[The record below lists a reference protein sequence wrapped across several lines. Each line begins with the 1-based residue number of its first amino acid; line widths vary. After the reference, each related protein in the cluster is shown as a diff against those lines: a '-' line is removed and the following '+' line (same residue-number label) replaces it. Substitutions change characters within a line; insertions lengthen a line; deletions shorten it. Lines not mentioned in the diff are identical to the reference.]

1 MFAMKPCVGLYI
13 SGILTED
20 FDSIAKTIQTF
31 FSCSED
37 KPAAFDDWAKN
48 IAYDKRNG
56 EIRTVGEA
64 CVIPGQYQSF
74 FRKLADAIASQN
86 ASATL
91 HGYYDVYGDSPM
103 GNFSCFTLSDNVIEW
118 RCEEDVD
125 IEFAAGSL
133 MNVAAENGYD
143 FNGSL
148 SLIQAVSFLR
158 ELADSGIEDAQEA
171 IDGFNFF
178 IR

>member
-74 FRKLADAIASQN
+74 FQKLAEGCKYS
-86 ASATL
+86 L
-91 HGYYDVYGDSPM
+91 
-103 GNFSCFTLSDNVIEW
+103 SCF
-118 RCEEDVD
+118 
-125 IEFAAGSL
+125 
-133 MNVAAENGYD
+133 
-143 FNGSL
+143 SL
-148 SLIQAVSFLR
+148 SSVHSFN
-158 ELADSGIEDAQEA
+158 AQ
-171 IDGFNFF
+171 ISLNVP
-178 IR
+178 